1 MVNAF
6 TENTFSTTYKDDW
19 RDSDH
24 YHRIL
29 FNSGRALQARE
40 LTQMQTIIQEEI
52 AKFGR
57 NIFKDGAAVNP
68 GGPTIRNNVEYV
80 KLDTTLGETPTSD
93 IVGTVFTATGGSEIK
108 ARVIR
113 VVDAEGSDPAT
124 LYVQYT
130 DTSAGTSGTEP
141 VRFLAGEAIDNGSVN
156 LRVQTTAPHVG
167 QGTEISNAGGDFF
180 TRGHFVFAEPQ
191 TIIIDKYGTTPTK
204 EIGFK
209 ITEDVVTAS
218 DNAALFDNQGAT
230 PNRASPGA
238 DRYRI
243 RLTLIDKAN
252 LAADENFV
260 YYCNVLDGEIVE
272 SVTSTSGYD
281 APAQLVA
288 ESLSDTNGNFIAKEF
303 RLDFVSDSS
312 VDANIIARVP
322 PGGVAFVNGYRA
334 AAEQGANL
342 TISKPR
348 TTTTQQNDIVGIS
361 YGNYVKVDTLE
372 GNLGNATYAQQN
384 LSTSA
389 TDPSGSVI
397 GTARVRYVEEDGAN
411 YKVYLFDIE
420 MTSGQSF
427 RDVRSIG
434 TNNNNFAAIIT
445 EGGVAVLNEP
455 TNRTL
460 LFPLTHTRPSNI
472 DDVDFEVQQLLTGT
486 AVGTTLTLST
496 TGSERFSNTS
506 QWIVTSADSGGVID
520 GFGTTLTGSPI
531 GSGVNITGLPS
542 GANVNVYA
550 KVNKTNAQARQKTLT
565 ERAFSTHVESDGNG
579 VVFVNL
585 HRSDLFEVISIKETD
600 SDGRDLSSNFTIDD
614 GQRPGFYDNARYLL
628 STGVTPPASVF
639 TRFKHFTHGV
649 GDFFDMTSYNGQIAY
664 NKIPNYVNAAGQKV
678 SLRDVIDFRSSVDS
692 AGEFTGTR
700 AVINELPTTG
710 DVFQADIDYYLG
722 RSDRVVVNIDG
733 TIKTVQGQPGFNR
746 QLPAVPIGTLP
757 LFNIDFPPY
766 VLNDSD
772 LSAKPL
778 KHKRFQMKDIARLE
792 ERVDA
797 IQEDLSLTYLELD
810 TSTLLVQDSAGNIR
824 TKSGF
829 FADNFQDRTFS
840 DTLAGDYRAAIDPS
854 RQILSTNTINHS
866 IDMVYD
872 SDVLGNTILKGDNVY
887 LKYSEIVA
895 IKQDVISGTEN
906 VNPFAVIIG
915 EGNLTLSPASDTWI
929 ETTYIPEKVVDNG
942 VEEINVG
949 TINEGTLSRGTAN
962 RRAGTRLDW
971 VNPTINIPLF
981 GFSGGIFNIFNTG
994 FLGLGAFR
1002 GAQSW
1007 NWNGTNNTG
1016 RVTAESTTRSG
1027 RRTTNTFSQR
1037 IVTSEWTKR
1046 EEIGDRT
1053 ISLTFL
1059 PWMRS
1064 RKIAFKAEGLRPNSQ
1079 YFPFFDGQ
1087 AVSSYCRTETTF
1099 DRHAA
1104 LGTDAISYGDIYR
1117 LSASH
1122 PEGST
1127 NLVSDADGQIIGSFF
1142 LPSSPG
1148 TKFKA
1153 GTREFK
1159 LLDISV
1165 NQNDAATSRASTN
1178 YHSLGE
1184 LDTRQKTIESTRIV
1198 EFRTRRWSE
1207 VTWHDPLAQSFR
1219 TPEGNG
1225 IFVTKID
1232 AFLNSNGETVVP
1244 IQMQIRPMVN
1254 GSPSASEIVPGAVVF
1269 VNASDVQDNTGA
1281 TTQASVIAN
1290 PTQFEFDEPIYL
1302 NPDEE
1307 YAIVLLADTTNYE
1320 AYVSETY
1327 AFELGSTERRINR
1340 QPSMGSLFK
1349 SQNGTTWTPDQ
1360 TKDMAFRLYKA
1371 QFDTAGGY
1379 AVFQNR
1385 PVQSALLS
1393 RDPFFTDSG
1402 DATITMLLP
1411 GHGFKYDP
1419 IAADTVTIAGLD
1431 SATTYNGI
1439 LGSSIM
1445 GTRSVTAVD
1454 GFGVQFEADSAT
1466 TSAGRFGGTT
1476 ATSSRQFNYD
1486 ILYPMFDAL
1495 QPEDTT
1501 VDYQARLMTGS
1512 SFAGTETRYG
1522 LVDYTNDIEIK
1533 EENTF
1538 DFPRIIATPAKEATK
1553 GKSALFKINL
1563 NTSDPD
1569 VSPYIDGQRASLIL
1583 EENRIDR
1590 QAAGAVAGQFNA
1602 PLSYVAETD
1611 ARFGSA
1617 LSKHITS
1624 VQVVPGSA
1632 VGVKVILAALR
1643 PNAASI
1649 ALYYRTATGEEN
1661 ILDKEWTLQT
1671 TEVAVAPD
1679 EANLS
1684 EYRYLI
1690 GGTEGTLTPFTEYQL
1705 KLVLESTNSSK
1716 VPVIKD
1722 LRAIALAT

>member
-52 AKFGR
+52 SKFGR
-57 NIFKDGAAVNP
+57 NVFRDGASVNP
-68 GGPTIRNNVEYV
+68 GGATIRNNVEYV
-80 KLDTTLGETPTSD
+80 KLDTTLGETPTSA

-130 DTSAGTSGTEP
+130 DTSAGTAGTEP

-180 TRGHFVFAEPQ
+180 ARGHFVFAEPQ
-191 TIIIDKYGTTPTK
+191 TIILDKYGTTPTK
-204 EIGFK
+204 EVGFR
-209 ITEDVVTAS
+209 ITEDIVTAS

-243 RLTLIDKAN
+243 RLTLINKAD

-260 YYCNVLDGEIVE
+260 YFCNVINGEIVE
-272 SVTSTSGYD
+272 TVTSTSEYN

-303 RLDFVSDSS
+303 RLDFVTDSS

-334 AAEQGANL
+334 AAEQGANI

-348 TTTTQQNDIVGIS
+348 TTVTQQNDIVGIS
-361 YGNYVKVDTLE
+361 YGNYIKVDTLE
-372 GNLGNATYAQQN
+372 GNLGNATFAQQN

-434 TNNNNFAAIIT
+434 TDDDNFAAIIT

-460 LFPLTHTRPSNI
+460 LFPLTNIRPSDI
-472 DDVDFEVQQLLTGT
+472 SDVDFEVQQLLTGT
-486 AVGTTLTLST
+486 ATGTTLTLST
-496 TGSERFSNTS
+496 TGSEYFSNTS
-506 QWIVTSADSGGVID
+506 QWIVTAADSGGVID

-542 GANVNVYA
+542 GASVNVYA
-550 KVNKTNAQARQKTLT
+550 KVNKTNAQSRQKTLT

-579 VVFVNL
+579 VAFVDL

-614 GQRPGFYDNARYLL
+614 GQRPGFYDNARYIL

-664 NKIPNYVNAAGQKV
+664 NQIPDYINAAGQKV
-678 SLRDVIDFRSSVDS
+678 SLRNVIDFRSSVDS
-692 AGEFTGTR
+692 AGEFTGSR

-710 DVFQADIDYYLG
+710 DVFQADVDYYLG
-722 RSDRVVVNIDG
+722 RSDRVVVNTDG

-746 QLPAVPIGTLP
+746 QLPAVPAGTLP

-792 ERVDA
+792 ERIDA

-810 TSTLLVQDSAGNIR
+810 TSTLLVQDSSGNIR

-840 DTLAGDYRAAIDPS
+840 DTRAGDYRAAIDPS

-895 IKQDVISGTEN
+895 IKQDLVSGTEN

-929 ETTYIPEKVVDNG
+929 ETTYIPEKVIDNG
-942 VEEINVG
+942 TEEIEAG
-949 TINEGTLSRGTAN
+949 SINEGILARGTAN
-962 RRAGTRLDW
+962 RRASTRLDW
-971 VNPTINIPLF
+971 VNPTVNIPLL
-981 GFSGGIFNIFNTG
+981 GFSGGVFNFNIG
-994 FLGLGAFR
+994 WLGLGTWR
-1002 GAQSW
+1002 SAQSW

-1016 RVTAESTTRSG
+1016 RVVVEGTRRRG
-1027 RRTTNTFSQR
+1027 RRRTDNTFSQR
-1037 IVTSEWTKR
+1037 IITSEWTKR

-1053 ISLTFL
+1053 VSLTFL

-1064 RKIAFKAEGLRPNSQ
+1064 RKIAFRAEGLRPNTQ

-1087 AVSSYCRTETTF
+1087 AVSSFCKTETTF

-1104 LGTDAISYGDIYR
+1104 IGTDAVSYGDQYR

-1122 PEGST
+1122 PEGSE
-1127 NLVSDADGQIIGSFF
+1127 NLVSDADGEIIGSFF
-1142 LPSSPG
+1142 LPSNPT

-1198 EFRTRRWSE
+1198 ELRTRRWTE

-1232 AFLNSNGETVVP
+1232 TFLNSNGETIVP

-1269 VNASDVQDNTGA
+1269 VSASDVNDNTGA

-1360 TKDMAFRLYKA
+1360 TKDMTFRLYKA

-1385 PVQSALLS
+1385 PVQNTLLNADS
-1393 RDPFFTDSG
+1393 FFADSG
-1402 DATITMLLP
+1402 DATVTMLLP
-1411 GHGFKYDP
+1411 GHGFEVDDK
-1419 IAADTVTIAGLD
+1419 VTIAGLD

-1445 GTRSVTAVD
+1445 GTKNVDAVD
-1454 GFGVQFEADSAT
+1454 GFGIQFEADSAT

-1512 SFAGTETRYG
+1512 SFAGTETRYQ

-1538 DFPRIIATPAKEATK
+1538 DFPRIIATPAKEATA
-1553 GKSALFKINL
+1553 GKSALFKVNL
-1563 NTSDPD
+1563 NTIDPD
-1569 VSPYIDGQRASLIL
+1569 VGPYIDGQRASLIL

-1590 QAAGAVAGQFNA
+1590 QAVAAVVGQFNA

-1617 LSKHITS
+1617 MSKHITS

-1649 ALYYRTATGEEN
+1649 TLYYRTATGEEN
-1661 ILDKEWTLQT
+1661 ILDKEWTSQA
-1671 TEVAVAPD
+1671 TEVSVAPD
-1679 EANLS
+1679 EANFS
-1684 EYRYLI
+1684 EYNYLI

-1705 KLVLESTNSSK
+1705 KLVFESTNSSK
-1716 VPVIKD
+1716 IPVIKD